1 MSFDVALII
10 DSIPEILTGIGLTF
24 QLLFLSLALGTALA
38 IVLLLLRI
46 SGRWYLAAP
55 TMVYI
60 YIFRGTPILVQIFII
75 YYGLPQL
82 EFVRDSIFWPIFAR
96 AFRLCNRRLDAEY
109 RRLRVGNFSRRRSR
123 RGPGPERSGRGIGL
137 GDRPRVMWRRL
148 GLLEGA
154 TRISQRPQ
162 WSTSTSFAAP
172 PYWCRYSSSTTA
184 CPNWSSSATVYSGL
198 FLREPFGCA
207 IVALTLNTGAYVSE
221 IFRGG
226 VLGVDRGLKEAGAAL
241 GLSVTHRFVYITT
254 PIAIRLCL
262 PAYSNDV
269 ISLMKSTALAST
281 ITLLDMMGIART
293 IVAETYA
300 PYEIFLSVM
309 VIYLIITWMIQR
321 SFGWIEKRMS
331 RHVRS
336 EA

>member
-1 MSFDVALII
+1 MSFDFTLIV
-10 DSIPEILTGIGLTF
+10 DSIPKILLGIGLTF
-24 QLLFLSLALGTALA
+24 QLLFLSAVLGLALA
-38 IVLLLLRI
+38 IILLLLRI

-82 EFVRDSIFWPIFAR
+82 DFIRDSIFWPI
-96 AFRLCNRRLDAEY
+96 
-109 RRLRVGNFSRRRSR
+109 
-123 RGPGPERSGRGIGL
+123 
-137 GDRPRVMWRRL
+137 
-148 GLLEGA
+148 
-154 TRISQRPQ
+154 
-162 WSTSTSFAAP
+162 
-172 PYWCRYSSSTTA
+172 
-184 CPNWSSSATVYSGL
+184 
-198 FLREPFGCA
+198 LREPFGCA
-207 IVALTLNTGAYVSE
+207 IIALTLNTGAYVSE
-221 IFRGG
+221 ILRGG
-226 VLGVDRGLKEAGAAL
+226 VLGVDRGLKEAAAAL
-241 GLSVTHRFVYITT
+241 GLSIRHRFTYITA
-254 PIAIRLCL
+254 PIAIRLCP

-300 PYEIFLSVM
+300 PYEIFMSVM
-309 VIYLIITWMIQR
+309 VVYLILTWIIQR

>member
-1 MSFDVALII
+1 MSFDFPLIV
-10 DSIPEILTGIGLTF
+10 DSIPKMLMGIGLTL
-24 QLLFLSLALGTALA
+24 QLLFLSAVLGLALA
-38 IVLLLLRI
+38 ILLLLMRI

-82 EFVRDSIFWPIFAR
+82 EFVRDSIFWP
-96 AFRLCNRRLDAEY
+96 
-109 RRLRVGNFSRRRSR
+109 V
-123 RGPGPERSGRGIGL
+123 
-137 GDRPRVMWRRL
+137 
-148 GLLEGA
+148 
-154 TRISQRPQ
+154 
-162 WSTSTSFAAP
+162 
-172 PYWCRYSSSTTA
+172 
-184 CPNWSSSATVYSGL
+184 
-198 FLREPFGCA
+198 LREPFGCA
-207 IVALTLNTGAYVSE
+207 ILALTLNTGAYVSE
-221 IFRGG
+221 ILRGG

-241 GLSVTHRFVYITT
+241 GLSVRHRFVYITA

-300 PYEIFLSVM
+300 PYEIFISLM
-309 VIYLIITWMIQR
+309 FIYLILTWIIQR
-321 SFGWIEKRMS
+321 SFGWMEKGMS
-331 RHVRS
+331 RQVKS
-336 EA
+336 EV

>member
-1 MSFDVALII
+1 MSFDFALIV
-10 DSIPEILTGIGLTF
+10 DSVPKMLMGIGLTF
-24 QLLFLSLALGTALA
+24 QLLFLSAVLGLALA
-38 IVLLLLRI
+38 IILLLMRI
-46 SGRWYLAAP
+46 SGRWYLSAP

-82 EFVRDSIFWPIFAR
+82 EFVRDSVFWPI
-96 AFRLCNRRLDAEY
+96 
-109 RRLRVGNFSRRRSR
+109 
-123 RGPGPERSGRGIGL
+123 
-137 GDRPRVMWRRL
+137 
-148 GLLEGA
+148 
-154 TRISQRPQ
+154 
-162 WSTSTSFAAP
+162 
-172 PYWCRYSSSTTA
+172 
-184 CPNWSSSATVYSGL
+184 
-198 FLREPFGCA
+198 LREPFGCA
-207 IVALTLNTGAYVSE
+207 ILALTLNTGAYVSE
-221 IFRGG
+221 ILRGG

-241 GLSVTHRFVYITT
+241 GLSARHRFIYITS

-281 ITLLDMMGIART
+281 ITLLDMTGIART

-300 PYEIFLSVM
+300 PYEIFISLM
-309 VIYLIITWMIQR
+309 FIYLILTWMIQR
-321 SFGWIEKRMS
+321 AFGWTEKRMS